1 MNSCSTAL
9 LLLAIAPISVR
20 AQEAAPPQTAPAAV
34 STSPTTAPLDTPG
47 ASTPNAN
54 VPDAEEPGKAT
65 PGESA
70 EEEPEREVAVRIERS
85 TNLVG
90 KAASAS
96 EGVVGPQQLRERPI
110 LRPGEL
116 LETVPGVII
125 TQHSGAGK
133 ANQFFLRGFNLDHGT
148 DLASS
153 IDGVPINMPSH
164 GHGQGY
170 TDLNFL
176 IPEMVAGLRY
186 RKGAYAADQGDFSNA
201 GSVDISYANRLQT
214 STIEHGLGG
223 LGYKRFLLVGGT
235 RQAAASRAPGSP
247 TVFTSAST
255 GRSALVY
262 GLELYGNDGPWVRP
276 DNYGKINGVLRY
288 TRGDERNGL
297 TLSAMGYDGN
307 WDATDQVPQRAI
319 RSGQISRF
327 GFIDPTV
334 GGQSSRY
341 SLSSQFRRENEK
353 SRSGLV
359 AYVVD
364 YKLNLWSNF
373 TYFLD
378 DPIRGDQFE
387 QEDKRRVYGLK
398 ASHALLSTL
407 RGRPL
412 ENEFGLQVR
421 HDDIGDVGLY
431 LTQARQRFN
440 TVRSDQVRETSVA
453 PYYESRIRWSD
464 KFRTT
469 AGLRYDRYRFNVASS
484 IGANSGRQSDG
495 LLSPKLALAF
505 GPFKNTELYVNAA
518 QGFHSN
524 DARGTTITRDPRSG
538 DAAEAVT
545 PLVRANQAEIG
556 IRRATRTLQSTLAL
570 WGLDSKSELLFV
582 GDAGTTEA
590 SRPSRRVGIE
600 LTNFWKPRPWLTID
614 ADVAFARARLSDAD
628 EAGSRIPGAI
638 EGVAALGASVELP
651 NNIFGSLRLRYFG
664 PRPLIEDNS
673 VRSQSTTLLNGRLGY
688 KFGSGLRLSL
698 DAFNLLDSRVSDIDY
713 FYESRLQGEAADGV
727 ADRHTH
733 PAESRSLR
741 LSVSRDF

>member
-1 MNSCSTAL
+1 MNPRSTAL
-9 LLLAIAPISVR
+9 LLLALAPISVR
-20 AQEAAPPQTAPAAV
+20 AQDAAPTDAPAATVEAAPAP
-34 STSPTTAPLDTPG
+34 TAPLDTPG
-47 ASTPNAN
+47 VSTPNADA
-54 VPDAEEPGKAT
+54 PDSQEPGKSSDAA
-65 PGESA
+65 G

-96 EGVVGPQQLRERPI
+96 EGVVGAQQLRERPI

-176 IPEMVAGLRY
+176 IPELVAGLRY

-201 GSVDISYANRLQT
+201 GSIDISYANRLQS
-214 STIEHGLGG
+214 STVEPGLGG
-223 LGYKRFLLVGGT
+223 LGFKRFLLI
-235 RQAAASRAPGSP
+235 GSP
-247 TVFTSAST
+247 GARRTTSSRVPTVLSSTSTPRNSF
-255 GRSALVY
+255 VY

-276 DNYGKINGVLRY
+276 DNYGKVNGVLRY

-297 TLSAMGYDGN
+297 TLSAMGYEGK
-307 WDATDQVPQRAI
+307 WDATDQVPLRAI
-319 RSGQISRF
+319 SSGLISRF

-334 GGQSSRY
+334 GGKSSRY
-341 SLSSQFRRENEK
+341 SLSSQFRRENQK

-359 AYVVD
+359 AYSVD

-378 DPIRGDQFE
+378 DPVRGDQFE

-398 ASHALLSTL
+398 ASHALLSTYK
-407 RGRPL
+407 GRPL

-431 LTQARQRFN
+431 LTQARKRFN

-453 PYYESRIRWSD
+453 PYFESRVRWGD

-469 AGLRYDRYRFNVASS
+469 AGLRYDRYRFKVASS
-484 IGANSGRQSDG
+484 IAQNSGRRSDG
-495 LLSPKLALAF
+495 LLSPKVALAF
-505 GPFKNTELYVNAA
+505 GPFKNTEFYLNAA

-538 DAAEAVT
+538 DSAEAVT

-556 IRRATRTLQSTLAL
+556 IRRATGRLQSTLAV

-600 LTNFWKPRPWLTID
+600 LTNFWKPKSWLTID
-614 ADVAFARARLSDAD
+614 ADVAFSRARFTDSD

-638 EGVAALGASVELP
+638 EGVAALGASIELP
-651 NNIFGSLRLRYFG
+651 NNIFGALRLRYFG

-673 VRSQSTTLLNGRLGY
+673 VRSRSTTLLNGRLGY
-688 KFGSGLRLSL
+688 KFAGGLRLSL

-713 FYESRLQGEAADGV
+713 FYESRLPGEAADGV

>member
-1 MNSCSTAL
+1 MNPRSTAL
-9 LLLAIAPISVR
+9 LLLAIAPLSAQ
-20 AQEAAPPQTAPAAV
+20 AQEAAPETAP
-34 STSPTTAPLDTPG
+34 PTTAPLDTPG
-47 ASTPNAN
+47 ASTPNAQA
-54 VPDAEEPGKAT
+54 PDAQEPGAT
-65 PGESA
+65 PAEAG

-148 DLASS
+148 DLATS

-176 IPEMVAGLRY
+176 IPELVAGLRY

-201 GSVDISYANRLQT
+201 GSVDISYANRLQS
-214 STIEHGLGG
+214 STVEPGLGG
-223 LGYKRFLLVGGT
+223 LGYKRFLLVGGSK
-235 RQAAASRAPGSP
+235 QAASSRAPQSP
-247 TVFTSAST
+247 TVLAST
-255 GRSALVY
+255 STPRGALVY

-288 TRGDERNGL
+288 SRGDERNGL
-297 TLSAMGYDGN
+297 TLSAMGYDGK
-307 WDATDQVPQRAI
+307 WDATDQVPLRAI

-359 AYVVD
+359 AYAVD

-398 ASHALLSTL
+398 ASHALISTYK
-407 RGRPL
+407 GRPL

-431 LTQARQRFN
+431 LTQGRKRFN
-440 TVRSDQVRETSVA
+440 TVRSDTVRETSVA
-453 PYYESRIRWSD
+453 PYFENRTRWSD
-464 KFRTT
+464 KFRSTL
-469 AGLRYDRYRFNVASS
+469 GLRYDRYRFDVASS
-484 IGANSGRQSDG
+484 IAQNSGRQRDG

-505 GPFKNTELYVNAA
+505 GPFKNTEFYVNAA

-538 DAAEAVT
+538 DPAEAVT

-556 IRRATRTLQSTLAL
+556 VRRATRTLQSTLAL

-600 LTNFWKPRPWLTID
+600 LTNFWKPKSWLTID
-614 ADVAFARARLSDAD
+614 ADLAFARARFSDSDAS
-628 EAGSRIPGAI
+628 GSRIPGAI

-688 KFGSGLRLSL
+688 KFKSGLRLSL

-713 FYESRLQGEAADGV
+713 FYESRLQGEALDGV

-741 LSVSRDF
+741 LSIARDF